1 MMMSS
6 CAGDEPALLHPP
18 FPAPPPER
26 NFIPHGEED
35 QTPIVSTCNHSLGNN
50 FGVVSMSVRQ
60 WLPVFLISFVTYIK
74 LSVIAEIFFLAFGLS
89 L

>member
-1 MMMSS
+1 MREMSPRFS
-6 CAGDEPALLHPP
+6 TPHSPP
-18 FPAPPPER
+18 PPPER